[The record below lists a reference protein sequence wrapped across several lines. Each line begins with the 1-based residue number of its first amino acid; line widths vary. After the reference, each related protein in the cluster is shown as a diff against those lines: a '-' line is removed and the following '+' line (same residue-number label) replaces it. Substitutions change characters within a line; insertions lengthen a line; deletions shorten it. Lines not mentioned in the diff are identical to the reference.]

1 MRALLLLILTAL
13 VAGCGSR
20 PADDAPPTTRPTPPP
35 LEEVELSHEVRTLL
49 RPRMGRHARDLGDLF
64 SYVRARRFDET
75 ARIAALIAAEPRIA
89 RPLADAPDTL
99 NATIP
104 PAFFAVQDALQT
116 RARDLAAAA
125 RAEDAYA
132 VDGAF
137 EGLAATCAACHTRY
151 VPVGE

>member
-1 MRALLLLILTAL
+1 MILPALA
-13 VAGCGSR
+13 AGGGRRPPGAAPPPPR
-20 PADDAPPTTRPTPPP
+20 PAPPP
-35 LEEVELSHEVRTLL
+35 LEEVELSPEVRTLL

-75 ARIAALIAAEPRIA
+75 ARIATLIAAEPRIA
-89 RPLADAPDTL
+89 RPLPDAPDTL

-104 PAFFAVQDALQT
+104 PSFFAVQDALQS
-116 RARDLAAAA
+116 

-132 VDGAF
+132 MDGAF
-137 EGLAATCAACHTRY
+137 EDLAATCAACHTRY

>member
-13 VAGCGSR
+13 VAGCGRR
-20 PADDAPPTTRPTPPP
+20 PPGDAAPPPPP
-35 LEEVELSHEVRTLL
+35 PPPPPPQGGVSPEVRTLL

-75 ARIAALIAAEPRIA
+75 ARIATLIAAEPRIA
-89 RPLADAPDTL
+89 RPLPDAPDTL

-104 PAFFAVQDALQT
+104 PSFFAVQDALQS
-116 RARDLAAAA
+116 RARDLAVAA

-132 VDGAF
+132 MDGAF
-137 EGLAATCAACHTRY
+137 EDLAATCAACHTRY